1 MKKSITNTSRFIK
14 TLEKKM
20 KLKINTIQTDN
31 GPEFVNNKL
40 ETNLPTLFELTIEEL
55 DNILHGKMEKLKEVI
70 K

>member
-40 ETNLPTLFELTIEEL
+40 ETNLPTLFELT
-55 DNILHGKMEKLKEVI
+55 M
-70 K
+70 